1 MNAARLRKE
10 EIDMKM
16 LTYIN
21 LKDFPFWAGAR
32 DIAQL
37 LTEVDFQQIEEYLE
51 EDMAM
56 TGGNIY
62 RNRDK

>member
-1 MNAARLRKE
+1 
-10 EIDMKM
+10 MKM